1 MSFLGLNEYQ
11 PLSPLEP
18 EHPAIPKSAARAF
31 LLSLV
36 LPGIG
41 QVYAKR
47 QTPGWVTCA
56 FFTLISLTALG
67 ALIRGQASVAGI
79 SIFCAIS
86 LYIFGFLDAY
96 FAALE
101 YNQGIS
107 TYLIGG
113 NPRIAAILN
122 FLTSGIGY
130 FYLGDR
136 GKGILIFVGLGI
148 LRQGFLGA
156 TGNNH
161 WVNDLW
167 LVLQAAMA
175 YDAYRVARK
184 RLLESFPR
192 LANHSWRSAASGQL
206 TPAIPIVL
214 AIVLVLPVIG
224 LMGFG
229 VFAQNATSIRTTA
242 ADVQSTPQGTAYRNK
257 DLGLKLL
264 LPDDW
269 QISQTAGETMINAHR
284 TGQDDECKVILM
296 RTFSWNSPEDFQ
308 KAMEREV
315 AKKPGF
321 SVYGHTNGTLGS
333 LPAALMRVGVGT
345 RLTEQVATAKIG
357 MAVYTLIEVND
368 NNDDA
373 CASQLDKIRDSF
385 TAQR

>member
-1 MSFLGLNEYQ
+1 MSFLGLNEYP

-47 QTPGWVTCA
+47 QTAGWVTCV

-86 LYIFGFLDAY
+86 LYIYGFLDAY

-101 YNQGIS
+101 YIQGIS

-184 RLLESFPR
+184 RLLESFPQ

-224 LMGFG
+224 LMGLG
-229 VFAQNATSIRTTA
+229 VFAQNATGIRTTA
-242 ADVQSTPQGTAYRNK
+242 ADVQSTPQGTVYRNK
-257 DLGLKLL
+257 D
-264 LPDDW
+264 
-269 QISQTAGETMINAHR
+269 
-284 TGQDDECKVILM
+284 
-296 RTFSWNSPEDFQ
+296 
-308 KAMEREV
+308 
-315 AKKPGF
+315 
-321 SVYGHTNGTLGS
+321 
-333 LPAALMRVGVGT
+333 
-345 RLTEQVATAKIG
+345 
-357 MAVYTLIEVND
+357 
-368 NNDDA
+368 
-373 CASQLDKIRDSF
+373 
-385 TAQR
+385 